1 MSDTSVFLWINGL
14 AGHVRII
21 DEFFKG
27 ISNDYFAL
35 IFGMLVMIWLW
46 FGTRDSLARD
56 RNQRTVMIAM
66 ISIGMAATA
75 MALINLN
82 SGWFRVRPFDALP
95 SQVNLIF
102 YPPTDSSFPS
112 NYTAII
118 FSIALPVLIRNRKYG
133 WWLLALAIVGSF
145 GRIYMGIHY
154 PLDVLGGIG
163 VGILGCG
170 VAFFLGWVL
179 KPLMDLLLK
188 IFRILYIA

>member
-27 ISNDYFAL
+27 VSNDYFAL
-35 IFGMLVMIWLW
+35 IIGMLVMVWLW
-46 FGTRDSLARD
+46 FATRDSAARD

-95 SQVNLIF
+95 GQVNLIF

-112 NYTAII
+112 NYAAII

-145 GRIYMGIHY
+145 GRIYMGVHY

-163 VGILGCG
+163 VGLLGCG
-170 VAFFLGWVL
+170 VAFFLGWIVR
-179 KPLMDLLLK
+179 PLMDLLLK
-188 IFRILYIA
+188 IFQFLSIA